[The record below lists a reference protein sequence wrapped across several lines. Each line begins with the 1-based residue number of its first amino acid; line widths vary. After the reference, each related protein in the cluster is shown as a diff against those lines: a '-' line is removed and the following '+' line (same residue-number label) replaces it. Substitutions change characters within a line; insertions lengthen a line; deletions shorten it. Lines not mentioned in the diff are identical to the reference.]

1 MLTVLVVLL
10 VLTSVILIVAIL
22 LQPRSQGGLGA
33 AFGVG
38 YADTLFGGR
47 GGMEFLTKLTAILSA
62 IFVVLV
68 VGINIYLST
77 PRTHKSIMERE
88 TTQTVPVQPATPA
101 GGGQGA
107 PQGQ

>member
-1 MLTVLVVLL
+1 
-10 VLTSVILIVAIL
+10 LIIAIL

-33 AFGVG
+33 AFGGG

-62 IFVVLV
+62 IFVVLI

-77 PRTHKSIMERE
+77 PRAHKSIMERE

-107 PQGQ
+107 SQGQ